1 MSKVIYNLEVI
12 NPTGEALRAIR
23 NAIVNT
29 LPSMASATVR
39 ISIAVDVLSLTGT
52 QAVSIKEQLDRQ
64 LEGYIQ
70 QPVSCTMLPEV
81 G

>member
-70 QPVSCTMLPEV
+70 QPVSCAMLPEV